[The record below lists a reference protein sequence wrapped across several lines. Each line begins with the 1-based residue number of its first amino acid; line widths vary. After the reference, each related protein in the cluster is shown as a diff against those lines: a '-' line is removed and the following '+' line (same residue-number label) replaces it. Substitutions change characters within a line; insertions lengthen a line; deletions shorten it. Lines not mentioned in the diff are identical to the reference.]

1 MDKIVLVDD
10 EKWILESLKGSV
22 DWLAHGFVI
31 AGEAHNGIEAFER
44 ILEIRPDAAFI
55 DIRMPGMNGIELIRR
70 LHEAGVPVQCIV
82 ASGYAEFEYARKA
95 MEYGAAGYCLKPF
108 QPDEIAQTLVT
119 VKAKIAR
126 TRQQVQAD
134 LWHAVYGE
142 EDVSA
147 GTVRR
152 LLAGGFGEDG
162 RTGGGW
168 LAVVVQGVEDPLS
181 GAIVS
186 GSGSGS
192 IPLRIGR
199 DKVAYLLEAD
209 DRAGT
214 AERLRASMEP
224 GIRGIGLSRTFS
236 DWNRVR
242 GAIDEANIAS
252 YAYFTSGER
261 LAEAP
266 EGDPDYPCGLDR
278 EAVRALDE
286 GFRQRDAERIR
297 SGFDRMSEKFRAGR
311 YDIRNAY
318 QLHHLVQSILLREES
333 AAEGAER
340 QMYDFDGLTAAY
352 SSAGQMLEELRRMM
366 MESFEDIT
374 DDGQPS
380 EQKRGRDDMLPKIVR
395 YVEERFREP
404 LSVQEVSRL
413 FFMHPNYLSFL
424 FKREMKV
431 NFTKYLTDIRMEHA
445 CKLLRETKLSVGE
458 IAEQSGYG
466 DYFYFAKLFKK
477 HTGYTPSDYR
487 QTDRE

>member
-10 EKWILESLKGSV
+10 EKWILESLKGTV
-22 DWLAHGFVI
+22 DWQAHGFVI
-31 AGEAHNGIEAFER
+31 AGEAYNGIEAFER

-82 ASGYAEFEYARKA
+82 ASGYAEFEYARQA

-108 QPDEIAQTLVT
+108 QPDEIAQTLAT

-126 TRQQVQAD
+126 ARQRMQAD

-147 GTVRR
+147 ELARR
-152 LLAGGFGEDG
+152 LLSGGFGEGG
-162 RTGGGW
+162 RAGGEW
-168 LAVVVQGVEDPLS
+168 LAVVVQGAGEPLT
-181 GAIVS
+181 GNP
-186 GSGSGS
+186 GG

-199 DKVAYLLEAD
+199 EKVAYLLEAG

-214 AERLRASMEP
+214 ARRLRASMDP
-224 GIRGIGLSRTFS
+224 GIKGIGLSRPFS
-236 DWNRVR
+236 DWRRVR
-242 GAIDEANIAS
+242 SAIDEANIAS

-266 EGDPDYPCGLDR
+266 EEDPDSPCVLDR
-278 EAVRALDE
+278 EAVRELDD
-286 GFRQRDAERIR
+286 GFRKQDAGRIR
-297 SGFDRMSEKFRAGR
+297 SGFDRISERFETGL
-311 YDIRNAY
+311 YDIRHAY
-318 QLHHLVQSILLREES
+318 KLHHLALSILLREES

-340 QMYDFDGLTAAY
+340 YMYDFDGLTAAY
-352 SSAGQMLEELRRMM
+352 PSAGHMLEELWRMM
-366 MESFEDIT
+366 AESFG
-374 DDGQPS
+374 DGQPA
-380 EQKRGRDDMLPKIVR
+380 EPGRGRDDMLPRIVR
-395 YVEERFREP
+395 FVEERFREP
-404 LSVQEVSRL
+404 LSVQEVSRR

-424 FKREMKV
+424 FKKEMKV

-477 HTGYTPSDYR
+477 HTGHTPSDYR
-487 QTDRE
+487 LTNRE